1 MTAVQVRRC
10 VRVTVGPKHL
20 VWRGGSSPSPRLP
33 SGRSRPPSTGYG
45 DGRGEGASPQAQ
57 TRGNAPSPGLSPQAG
72 RGERCGKLLFRGQS
86 CQKQELLTKRD
97 RVAPRRTAG
106 VVTRSRLSFITLI
119 AALLLHLATPSLAL
133 DTVRLGKAVP
143 NSFAFGAAEVG
154 IDAKI
159 FAGEGLDIAVSS
171 FRGDAQLQQALAA
184 GSVDVGLGSG
194 PGLGFRVKGAPM
206 IGVAAMYGA
215 PRNLALLVS
224 AKSPIRSVAD
234 LKGKRIGVTTVG
246 SLTDWLVRELSRQQG
261 WGSDGIV
268 IAPLGQMQ
276 ARLAAMDRGELDGV
290 VLEAANGYELE
301 ETGRTR
307 NLILFGDI
315 VKHFYTHVIFATDE
329 MVDKRPALLQR
340 FLRSWFK
347 TVAFMKA
354 NREFTVKSEQRTLDV
369 RQSVV
374 EKIYDAQ
381 IAGFSLDGAWDPEA
395 IDVIR
400 SSLKELGI
408 LPAIPEAKALYT
420 DRFVPVR
427 F

>member
-1 MTAVQVRRC
+1 MGAVAR
-10 VRVTVGPKHL
+10 
-20 VWRGGSSPSPRLP
+20 PSPPPGPLARADLPPPGGGDQRRASNRIALYGGLDIAARCRLHVLALVAAFLLP
-33 SGRSRPPSTGYG
+33 L
-45 DGRGEGASPQAQ
+45 A
-57 TRGNAPSPGLSPQAG
+57 APS
-72 RGERCGKLLFRGQS
+72 
-86 CQKQELLTKRD
+86 
-97 RVAPRRTAG
+97 
-106 VVTRSRLSFITLI
+106 I
-119 AALLLHLATPSLAL
+119 AL

-143 NSFAFGAAEVG
+143 NSFAFGATEVG

-159 FAGEGLDIAVSS
+159 FESEGLDVTVSS

-184 GSVDVGLGSG
+184 GSLDVGLGSG

-206 IGVAAMYGA
+206 IGVAAMYGP
-215 PRNLALLVS
+215 PRNLALLVT

-234 LKGKRIGVTTVG
+234 LKGKRIGVTTAG

-261 WGSDGIV
+261 WGSDGIA
-268 IAPLGQMQ
+268 IAALGQMQ

-301 ETGRTR
+301 EAGRTR

-315 VKHFYTHVIFATDE
+315 VKDFYTHVIFATND
-329 MVDKRPALLQR
+329 MVEKRPELLRR
-340 FLRSWFK
+340 FLRGWFK

-354 NREFTVKSEQRTLDV
+354 NRDFTVKSEQRTLDV

-381 IAGFSLDGAWDPEA
+381 MAGFSPDGAWDPAA

-408 LPAIPEAKALYT
+408 LPTVPDAKALYT
-420 DRFVPVR
+420 DKFVPVR

>member
-1 MTAVQVRRC
+1 M
-10 VRVTVGPKHL
+10 
-20 VWRGGSSPSPRLP
+20 S
-33 SGRSRPPSTGYG
+33 
-45 DGRGEGASPQAQ
+45 D
-57 TRGNAPSPGLSPQAG
+57 TRICA
-72 RGERCGKLLFRGQS
+72 
-86 CQKQELLTKRD
+86 
-97 RVAPRRTAG
+97 
-106 VVTRSRLSFITLI
+106 LI
-119 AALLLHLATPSLAL
+119 AGWAVVLLCVPTTASAL
-133 DTVRLGKAVP
+133 DTIRLGKAVP
-143 NSFAFGAAEVG
+143 NSFAFGATEVG
-154 IDAKI
+154 IEAKI
-159 FAGEGLDIAVSS
+159 FEAEGLDIAVSS
-171 FRGDAQLQQALAA
+171 FRGDAQMQQGLAA
-184 GSVDVGLGSG
+184 GSLDIGLGSG

-215 PRNLALLVS
+215 PRNLALLIS
-224 AKSPIRSVAD
+224 AKSPIKSVAE
-234 LKGKRIGVTTVG
+234 LKGKRIGVTTAG

-261 WGSDGIV
+261 WGSEGIV

-301 ETGRTR
+301 EAGRTR

-315 VKHFYTHVIFATDE
+315 VKHFYTHVIFATND
-329 MVDKRPALLQR
+329 MVDNRPELLRR
-340 FLRSWFK
+340 FLRAWFR

-369 RQSVV
+369 RRSVV

-381 IAGFSLDGAWDPEA
+381 MDGFSLDGTWDPEA

-408 LPAIPEAKALYT
+408 LPVIPEAKALYT
-420 DRFVPVR
+420 DKFVPVR